1 MGKKN
6 SSDKKKEEVK
16 AKLEAQRAAHKG
28 STELEVE
35 EIRNLKQRIEEST
48 PERGVLIRR

>member
-1 MGKKN
+1 M
-6 SSDKKKEEVK
+6 K
-16 AKLEAQRAAHKG
+16 AKLEAQRAANKG

-35 EIRNLKQRIEEST
+35 EIRSLRERIEEST